1 MTKKYYISF
10 LLIGALAIFSILPYT
25 NYCIDKWRVLHNDY
39 QHTYTG
45 ISPNKTYMK
54 MRYLLDNK
62 EKYETILMG
71 SSRSGYMDARLIG
84 GKAYNMKFNFALVKM
99 HLQNLKILLK
109 HNMPIKNLWIG
120 INDYDIWKSPDDHIF
135 DFQRRLYNDN
145 IFEIFNTYS
154 FYLLKAL
161 DVRDIGILKKKYILI
176 ETKEITHPD
185 ESNMKTARMRELKAK
200 KDPGMKRKKMAL
212 SKPTLLGYTDSSYRI
227 DDVISELAEIKEIC
241 NEQKINVVFFF
252 YPSFYKTYLGYN
264 QFKIEEFK
272 RQLVKKIHFH
282 DFYALDKISLDE
294 LNWNDSSH
302 FHASIGSYMID
313 AIKNNDVLVTKKNIE
328 AHLEKIR
335 KMISNIL
342 TKDIS
347 EKYIYKFNAHIDLE
361 PLNRVFSLEDT
372 YTSFYKNKHFS
383 LKRGD
388 SYLQLDVNNTD
399 PIIILDSLKIKP
411 HNVILK
417 CAIESTQN
425 TMFVIYYKKTRD
437 AIYNESDAFR
447 VRLSKGMN
455 EFNLLIPSIYIS
467 NNMRIDLVDKIGK
480 YRIHDFSIFTVK

>member
-1 MTKKYYISF
+1 
-10 LLIGALAIFSILPYT
+10 
-25 NYCIDKWRVLHNDY
+25 
-39 QHTYTG
+39 
-45 ISPNKTYMK
+45 
-54 MRYLLDNK
+54 
-62 EKYETILMG
+62 
-71 SSRSGYMDARLIG
+71 
-84 GKAYNMKFNFALVKM
+84 
-99 HLQNLKILLK
+99 
-109 HNMPIKNLWIG
+109 
-120 INDYDIWKSPDDHIF
+120 
-135 DFQRRLYNDN
+135 
-145 IFEIFNTYS
+145 
-154 FYLLKAL
+154 
-161 DVRDIGILKKKYILI
+161 
-176 ETKEITHPD
+176 
-185 ESNMKTARMRELKAK
+185 
-200 KDPGMKRKKMAL
+200 
-212 SKPTLLGYTDSSYRI
+212 
-227 DDVISELAEIKEIC
+227 
-241 NEQKINVVFFF
+241 
-252 YPSFYKTYLGYN
+252 
-264 QFKIEEFK
+264 
-272 RQLVKKIHFH
+272 
-282 DFYALDKISLDE
+282 
-294 LNWNDSSH
+294 
-302 FHASIGSYMID
+302 
-313 AIKNNDVLVTKKNIE
+313 
-328 AHLEKIR
+328 
-335 KMISNIL
+335 MISNIL